1 MWLAYYTQAEIA
13 QAIGYAEGPV
23 SQFLKSIKEFSN
35 GIGAVSE
42 ESAENSG
49 LVRDVLRPKG
59 GHEDDEPE

>member
-1 MWLAYYTQAEIA
+1 MWLAYYTQEEIA
-13 QAIGYAEGPV
+13 AAIGFSRPAV